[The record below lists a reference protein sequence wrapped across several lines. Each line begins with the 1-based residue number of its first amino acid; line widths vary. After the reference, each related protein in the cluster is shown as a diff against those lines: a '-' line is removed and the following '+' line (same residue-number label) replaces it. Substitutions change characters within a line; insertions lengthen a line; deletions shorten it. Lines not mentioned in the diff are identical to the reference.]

1 MSKFLK
7 NVKDVEA
14 LRAAIKQCKGNV
26 ILRSIDGSEE
36 FNMKSV
42 LSEYVAIGR
51 LCEECGDWFEFFCM
65 NPADEGILM
74 QYFIEHKDN

>member
-7 NVKDVEA
+7 NVKDIE
-14 LRAAIKQCKGNV
+14 LLKAAIKRCKGDV
-26 ILRSIDGSEE
+26 ILRSIDGREE
-36 FNMKSV
+36 FNMKST

-51 LCEECGDWFEFFCM
+51 LCEEAGDQWEFFCM
-65 NPADEGILM
+65 DRNDEGILM